1 MKRDIWEVSN
11 QLMGYVSTH
20 TDKDLAEFLIREGNA
35 AADLAYE
42 IVKLR
47 AALKWYADPS
57 KYKAPFTGGMGELYF
72 DCGKRARTAL
82 EDK

>member
-47 AALKWYADPS
+47 AALAWYADPS
-57 KYKAPFTGGMGELYF
+57 KYKAPFAVNHDRGE
-72 DCGKRARTAL
+72 RARIAL